1 MLTSTCACW
10 LRSSICIWNKL
21 NNIENTLFDKIKKN
35 VNKWRFLHW
44 KYPFTF
50 VHNNL
55 VIITSLYP
63 TIYHLPSYWRKKTV
77 PSALII
83 FRSKDH
89 FWPDLSTM
97 YGSYNMK
104 HRNVDLYAGH
114 MFTKNNNRHK
124 QWIAGFQARQT
135 FLTIRHLYRHRAQ
148 NYFFYCFS
156 KLLHVFQPPKN
167 PLIIPITWNPE

>member
-1 MLTSTCACW
+1 MT
-10 LRSSICIWNKL
+10 
-21 NNIENTLFDKIKKN
+21 
-35 VNKWRFLHW
+35 
-44 KYPFTF
+44 
-50 VHNNL
+50 
-55 VIITSLYP
+55 ITSLYP
-63 TIYHLPSYWRKKTV
+63 TIYHLPSYQRNRTV

-89 FWPDLSTM
+89 FWPGLSAM

-104 HRNVDLYAGH
+104 HRNVDLYARH

-156 KLLHVFQPPKN
+156 KLLQCLLTPQKSFDHPYNLKSRVPP
-167 PLIIPITWNPE
+167 PPEGRGGGGGGNESRPSLFKI